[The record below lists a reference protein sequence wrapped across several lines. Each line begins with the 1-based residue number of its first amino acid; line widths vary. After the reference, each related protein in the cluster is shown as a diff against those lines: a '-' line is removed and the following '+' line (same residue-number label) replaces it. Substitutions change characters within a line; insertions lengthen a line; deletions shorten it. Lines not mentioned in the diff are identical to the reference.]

1 MVVPHPPLTIQKYE
15 EQSHGNTCNRSDAI
29 SIHASAGAA
38 ADRAAQP
45 ESTIALQLGQLG
57 NTVRRGGKWAN
68 VPKGHVIDLTEGPDH
83 KYVGAGRVVKV
94 WTGPFNEV
102 PAVVLDRNHS
112 GSQSYS
118 SVLAA
123 MRNAYGA
130 EFTEDE
136 IVVFLDYTRI
146 N

>member
-1 MVVPHPPLTIQKYE
+1 MATLAIDQMQFPFMPPPAPLPTELHNLK
-15 EQSHGNTCNRSDAI
+15 HN
-29 SIHASAGAA
+29 
-38 ADRAAQP
+38 
-45 ESTIALQLGQLG
+45 ALQLGQLG
-57 NTVRRGGKWAN
+57 NTVRRGCKWAN

-83 KYVGAGRVVKV
+83 KYVGAGRVAKV

-130 EFTEDE
+130 EFMEDE

>member
-1 MVVPHPPLTIQKYE
+1 MATLAIDQMQFPFMPPPAPLPTELHNLK
-15 EQSHGNTCNRSDAI
+15 HN
-29 SIHASAGAA
+29 
-38 ADRAAQP
+38 
-45 ESTIALQLGQLG
+45 ALQLGQMG
-57 NTVRRGGKWAN
+57 NTVRRGSKWAN

>member
-1 MVVPHPPLTIQKYE
+1 MLMRTVAITANAAVAVPAQK
-15 EQSHGNTCNRSDAI
+15 TK
-29 SIHASAGAA
+29 GAW
-38 ADRAAQP
+38 P
-45 ESTIALQLGQLG
+45 SFFLQLGQLG
-57 NTVRRGGKWAN
+57 NTVRRGSKWAN

-83 KYVGAGRVVKV
+83 KYMGAGRVVKV